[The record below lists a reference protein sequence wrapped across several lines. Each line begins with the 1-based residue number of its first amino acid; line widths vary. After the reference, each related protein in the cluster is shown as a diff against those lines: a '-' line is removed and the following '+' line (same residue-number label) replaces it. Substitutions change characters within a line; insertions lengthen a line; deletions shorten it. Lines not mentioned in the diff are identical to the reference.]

1 MAEQF
6 IFECPTVFPTL
17 KRAKEIAPPEFAPC
31 YDWYLEKTDAF
42 IPVLPHRLKV
52 KPDAPVALSRDSGI
66 HSPSKKR
73 VVYPLGHQY
82 ALSVHSN
89 IRGKYSDK
97 SPIRLADGT
106 WILDYA
112 AHEGEAKGQNYN
124 ECLLDCLRDGLPVG
138 VLVKEGDRGG
148 YHVLGLA
155 YVERYN
161 AATRMFTLHGPV
173 TPETEAAGAFA
184 TPGFDELPAQEQSF
198 LVEFDTS
205 DDRRITTVRQV
216 RREQQGKFRDEL
228 MAAYESTCAI
238 TGTSVP
244 QVLQAAHINP
254 YRGKRSQVVN
264 NGLLLRADLHLLFD
278 AHLISVEPDSLVLR
292 LSERLADTD
301 YLRYNHRRVRKTI
314 QPEMAPDRS
323 LLDMHY
329 RQFKQE
335 NPHLVG

>member
-1 MAEQF
+1 MAERY
-6 IFECPTVFPTL
+6 IYECPIALPSL
-17 KRAKEIAPPEFAPC
+17 ARAKAIAPKGFAEC
-31 YDWYLEKTDAF
+31 YDWFEERTGRT
-42 IPVLPHRLKV
+42 IPCLPHNMDSHPVPRLK
-52 KPDAPVALSRDSGI
+52 LSRQSGI
-66 HSPSKKR
+66 HSPTKDDVTYESGR
-73 VVYPLGHQY
+73 RY
-82 ALSVHSN
+82 AISVHVGR
-89 IRGKYSDK
+89 RGKYKDRP
-97 SPIRLADGT
+97 PITLPDAT

-112 AHEGEAKGQNYN
+112 AHEGDAKGQEYN
-124 ECLLDCLRDGLPVG
+124 GWLRNCLDDGLPVG
-138 VLVKEGDRGG
+138 VMVPYGAKG
-148 YHVLGLA
+148 YRVLGLA

-161 AATRMFTLHGPV
+161 DATRTFTLHGPV

-205 DDRRITTVRQV
+205 DDRRVTTVRQV

-301 YLRYNHRRVRKTI
+301 YLRYNHRRVRETI
-314 QPEMAPDRS
+314 QPEMAPDRN

-329 RQFKQE
+329 RQFRQE
-335 NPHLVG
+335 NPHLVA